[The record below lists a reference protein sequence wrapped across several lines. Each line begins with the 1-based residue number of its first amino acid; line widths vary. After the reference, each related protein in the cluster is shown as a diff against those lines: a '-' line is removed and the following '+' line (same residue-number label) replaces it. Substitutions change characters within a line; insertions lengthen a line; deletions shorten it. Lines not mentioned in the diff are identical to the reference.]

1 MMTLLFCKATY
12 GQGASRKSQRHTQ
25 KNSRKCREV
34 ILALANKVKLCI
46 KPTQSKAGRPKTE
59 YTESGKEWLKN
70 NLDKLDIIYVTPD
83 RKNHGYV
90 GKVDGKRQYV
100 QKRYLI

>member
-1 MMTLLFCKATY
+1 MSSAREKP
-12 GQGASRKSQRHTQ
+12 RKR
-25 KNSRKCREV
+25 REV

-59 YTESGKEWLKN
+59 FTESEKEWLKN

-83 RKNHGYV
+83 RKNHRYIE
-90 GKVDGKRQYV
+90 KVDGKRQYV
-100 QKRYLI
+100 RKRYLI